1 MFFIQT
7 EGRDRIGSRGRSA
20 PIAQAL
26 ADGVYGGG
34 RAHGGRSIVW
44 PVDRVAGRSRNDRRP
59 RTDPRRSLRAT
70 RCDPGYRF
78 SHASTR
84 LAARGPCT
92 LEDQQNAQ
100 VSGNVIK
107 NATPPRC
114 PSHTRLASLE
124 VWMFFIQTEGRDR
137 IGSRGRSAPIAQ
149 ALAHGV
155 YGGGRSRGGGRSC
168 GGSIV
173 QWAPP
178 KNRPPPEPTRYALR
192 PRLPILSRLYEAC
205 RARAMHIRRSAKRTG
220 FGQYDQKRDAPA
232 MPLTHTSRKPYRPL
246 PHPPRSTPGAAPRSP
261 TTEPA
266 HPETKSQ
273 SPYTPELNCFTLT
286 VV

>member
-1 MFFIQT
+1 VGGVRQSRKRWRT
-7 EGRDRIGSRGRSA
+7 EPTA
-20 PIAQAL
+20 
-26 ADGVYGGG
+26 GVE
-34 RAHGGRSIVW
+34 RV
-44 PVDRVAGRSRNDRRP
+44 VAGRSCNDRRP

-92 LEDQQNAQ
+92 FEDQQNAQ
-100 VSGNVIK
+100 ASGNVIK
-107 NATPPRC
+107 NATPSRC
-114 PSHTRLASLE
+114 PLHTHLASLE

-149 ALAHGV
+149 ALADGA
-155 YGGGRSRGGGRSC
+155 YGGGRLCGGGSIVWR
-168 GGSIV
+168 SIV

-220 FGQYDQKRDAPA
+220 FGQCDQRRDALA
-232 MPLTHTSRKPYRPL
+232 IHSTRTSRKP
-246 PHPPRSTPGAAPRSP
+246 
-261 TTEPA
+261 
-266 HPETKSQ
+266 
-273 SPYTPELNCFTLT
+273 
-286 VV
+286 